1 MSVAWMFL
9 LLATAG
15 GQAQVMELGKGPVA
29 TTTVAV
35 KVHLDAEGRVLSC
48 VAARGGGG
56 GAACAGFPKGRVV
69 SVPLRRDGRPVAG
82 TMTVSTTTVVSA
94 D

>member
-1 MSVAWMFL
+1 MIG
-9 LLATAG
+9 LAVLAMAQAG
-15 GQAQVMELGKGPVA
+15 PVIDVSKGPVA

-35 KVHLDAEGRVLSC
+35 KVTLDATGRVVSC
-48 VAARGGGG
+48 RAAGTTGG
-56 GAACAGFPKGRVV
+56 ACAGFPKGRVV
-69 SVPLRRDGRPVAG
+69 SLPIRRDGKPVAG